1 MNPMIIETRR
11 VFVAGQ
17 LVEYWESLDQPNPHR
32 GRPGGAPRVV
42 T

>member
-17 LVEYWESLDQPNPHR
+17 LVEYWESPDQHLPLIAAGPA
-32 GRPGGAPRVV
+32 APLGS
-42 T
+42 